1 MILNFQ
7 VRLTEKVAFTLA
19 VTSVLMLCLN
29 LLATKLNV
37 NRQRRNLF
45 HVLEDLK
52 SNHHHLLPLAVSL
65 KNFVSFV
72 ARRAKR
78 KIINGILI
86 NFVTDESKNT
96 KKFPMWS
103 EDHQLLAKIKDIW
116 FSAKEVCYHNICRGE
131 HENIAEATP
140 PSKEELSLKK
150 TRNVGEMKEQ
160 RS

>member
-29 LLATKLNV
+29 LLAAKLNV

-52 SNHHHLLPLAVSL
+52 LNPHHLLPLAVFL

-86 NFVTDESKNT
+86 NCVTDEFEKNM
-96 KKFPMWS
+96 KKFPMWR
-103 EDHQLLAKIKDIW
+103 EDH
-116 FSAKEVCYHNICRGE
+116 
-131 HENIAEATP
+131 
-140 PSKEELSLKK
+140 
-150 TRNVGEMKEQ
+150 
-160 RS
+160 

>member
-1 MILNFQ
+1 
-7 VRLTEKVAFTLA
+7 
-19 VTSVLMLCLN
+19 MLCLN

-52 SNHHHLLPLAVSL
+52 LNPHHLLPLAVSL